1 MEELDLTRHQERI
14 RTRGV
19 NRVVYWTVRSVL
31 QPLIRVYF
39 RLDRLGREHV
49 PASGPVILASN
60 HRSFLDPWVVGLCL
74 RRPIYFV
81 AKKELFEKRWQ
92 AWLLRSLGAFPIR
105 RGESDEEAMA
115 TSRALLERG
124 EVVVIFPEGTRI
136 RSGGLARPKRGVGRL
151 ALETGAPVVPVAV
164 SGSDRVRRGLV
175 IRPVKVR
182 VRCGPAVAFPAVEDP
197 SPALAGEVTA
207 RLWACVELQWGWLG
221 GQLEERPVRAPRL
234 PSLVRAA

>member
-19 NRVVYWTVRSVL
+19 NRVVYWSVRSVL